1 MVGSVMELTTKG
13 DAMGINGIYRNLN
26 SRTGSDLW
34 SISNGHVA
42 STGYLV
48 VDKGVQHGVNF
59 SLKNVV
65 TNNPASIAKG
75 CARILR
81 KHREVV
87 AIVGGTVSDAMP
99 TGECIGR
106 LTLDLQAGE
115 FQVITDN
122 GRIPFDTRNVTLWF
136 GSEGCQVYK

>member
-1 MVGSVMELTTKG
+1 M
-13 DAMGINGIYRNLN
+13 DINGIYRNLN
-26 SRTGSDLW
+26 AKRVNNGADLW
-34 SISNGHVA
+34 SISNAHVA
-42 STGYLV
+42 ATGYLV

-87 AIVGGTVSDAMP
+87 AIVGGTVAMDAMP
-99 TGECIGR
+99 IGECIGR
-106 LTLDLQAGE
+106 LTLDLQAGQ

-136 GSEGCQVYK
+136 GSEGCTVYK